1 MKKLL
6 LLIIL
11 GFVTSCYT
19 DDTNITTDNANT
31 LEFNLTNSYVVS
43 NTDNIFNTENGYEQQ
58 TFNNIKL
65 MLTDAL
71 INNLEQSCCESQ
83 WNYARNPTTQVEINF
98 KNIGN
103 EMRSGFYEYDRNGV
117 KKDFNIEIKNN
128 IILTDNNFVS
138 S

>member
-19 DDTNITTDNANT
+19 DDKNITTDNANT

-71 INNLEQSCCESQ
+71 IDNFEQSCCESQ

-103 EMRSGFYEYDRNGV
+103 EMRLGFYEYDRNGV
-117 KKDFNIEIKNN
+117 KKDFNIEIKKKHYFNR
-128 IILTDNNFVS
+128 
-138 S
+138 